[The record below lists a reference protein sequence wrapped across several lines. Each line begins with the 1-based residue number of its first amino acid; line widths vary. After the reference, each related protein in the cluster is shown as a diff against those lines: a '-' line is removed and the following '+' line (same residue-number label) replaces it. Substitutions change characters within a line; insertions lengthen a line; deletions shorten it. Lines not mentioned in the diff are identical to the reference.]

1 MANIVASHKKQELKK
16 VHPMTETLAVSDKS
30 RLRRMHERAHF
41 DRATINA
48 ILDSQPMCSVG
59 YVIDGAPFVTPTLQW
74 REGNHVYWHGSSA
87 SRALRKSLGTE
98 VCLSVAILDG
108 FVLARSGMHH
118 SVNSRSV
125 TLFGTAFKVEDPDE
139 KLTKLAHF
147 VDGLFP
153 GRYASLRP
161 DHAQDLK
168 ATTVLGM
175 EITEGSAKIRTGDPS
190 DDEVDYALPI
200 WAGVIPV
207 RTVVGEPIADPRNL
221 EGVEIPGHVSSFQY
235 GARQA

>member
-1 MANIVASHKKQELKK
+1 
-16 VHPMTETLAVSDKS
+16 MTETLSVSEKS

-41 DRATINA
+41 DRATINE
-48 ILDSQPMCSVG
+48 ILDAQPMCSVG

-87 SRALRKSLGTE
+87 SRALRKSLGSQ

-125 TLFGTAFKVEDPDE
+125 TLFGTAFKVEDSDE
-139 KLTKLAHF
+139 KLKKLARF

-153 GRYASLRP
+153 ERYASLRP
-161 DHAQDLK
+161 DYAQDLK

-175 EITEGSAKIRTGDPS
+175 EIAEGSAKIRTGDPS
-190 DDEVDYALPI
+190 DGEEDYALPI
-200 WAGVIPV
+200 WAGVIPIH
-207 RTVVGEPIADPRNL
+207 TIVGAPIADPRNL
-221 EGVEIPGHVSSFQY
+221 EGLEVPDHVTSFQY
-235 GARQA
+235 GSRQA